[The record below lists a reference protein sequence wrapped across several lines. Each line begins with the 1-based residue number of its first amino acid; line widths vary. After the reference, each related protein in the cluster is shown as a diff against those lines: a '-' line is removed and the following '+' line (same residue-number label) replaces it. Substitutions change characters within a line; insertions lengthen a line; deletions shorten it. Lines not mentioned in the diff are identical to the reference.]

1 MNKLELVAR
10 LSVLATKT
18 NENSERLFRALN
30 MTDYAEK
37 NELISKALA
46 NSMAVTDMMITTL
59 HDLNNQ
65 NV

>member
-18 NENSERLFRALN
+18 NENSERLLRALN
-30 MTDYAEK
+30 TENYAEK
-37 NELISKALA
+37 NELIGKALA

-59 HDLNNQ
+59 HDLNN
-65 NV
+65 

>member
-18 NENSERLFRALN
+18 NENSERLLRALN

>member
-18 NENSERLFRALN
+18 NENSERLLRALN

-59 HDLNNQ
+59 HDLNN
-65 NV
+65 

>member
-18 NENSERLFRALN
+18 NENSERLLRALN
-30 MTDYAEK
+30 TTDYAEK
-37 NELISKALA
+37 NELIGKALA

-59 HDLNNQ
+59 HDLNN
-65 NV
+65 

>member
-18 NENSERLFRALN
+18 NENSERLLRALN

-37 NELISKALA
+37 NELISKAWA
-46 NSMAVTDMMITTL
+46 NSMAATDMMITTL

>member
-18 NENSERLFRALN
+18 NENSERLLRALN
-30 MTDYAEK
+30 TMDYAEK

-59 HDLNNQ
+59 HDLNN
-65 NV
+65 

>member
-18 NENSERLFRALN
+18 NENSERLLRALN
-30 MTDYAEK
+30 TTDYAEK

-59 HDLNNQ
+59 HDLNN
-65 NV
+65 

>member
-18 NENSERLFRALN
+18 NENSERLLRALS
-30 MTDYAEK
+30 TEDYAEK
-37 NELISKALA
+37 NELIGKALA

-59 HDLNNQ
+59 HNLNN
-65 NV
+65 

>member
-18 NENSERLFRALN
+18 NENSERLLRALS
-30 MTDYAEK
+30 TEDYAEK
-37 NELISKALA
+37 NELIGKALA

-59 HDLNNQ
+59 HDLNN
-65 NV
+65 